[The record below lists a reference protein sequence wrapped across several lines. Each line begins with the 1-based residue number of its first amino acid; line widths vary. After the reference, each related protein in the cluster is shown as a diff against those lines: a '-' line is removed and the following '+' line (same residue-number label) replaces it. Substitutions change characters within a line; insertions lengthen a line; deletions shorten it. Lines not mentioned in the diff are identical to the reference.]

1 VLIKIRVGN
10 PEQPDRGIERVDA
23 MIDTGA
29 PRSTVPKALFEK
41 LALPSLPDGKTY
53 ATLEFA
59 GCKAA
64 CELVI
69 SDTVR
74 NLTISLATLTSLGL
88 EFDLFT
94 GVLKPV
100 APTS

>member
-1 VLIKIRVGN
+1 MQVKVRLSN
-10 PEQPDRGIERVDA
+10 PEQPERGIEQVEA

-29 PRSTVPKALFEK
+29 PRSTVPQALVEK

-53 ATLEFA
+53 ATLEFS

-69 SDTVR
+69 SETAR
-74 NLTISLATLTSLGL
+74 SLTISLATLTSLGL

-100 APTS
+100 ASTS

>member
-1 VLIKIRVGN
+1 VQVKVRISN
-10 PEQPDRGIERVDA
+10 PEQPDRGVEQVEA
-23 MIDTGA
+23 LIDTGA
-29 PRSTVPKALFEK
+29 ARSLAPRSIVDK
-41 LALPSLPDGKTY
+41 LALAPLPEGKTY
-53 ATLEFA
+53 ATLEYA

-69 SDTVR
+69 SDTAR

-94 GVLKPV
+94 GILKPV
-100 APTS
+100 ASTS

>member
-1 VLIKIRVGN
+1 MRVSN
-10 PEQPDRGIERVDA
+10 PEQPDRGVERVDA
-23 MIDTGA
+23 TIDTGA
-29 PRSTVPKALFEK
+29 PRSTVPKALLDK

-69 SDTVR
+69 SETPR
-74 NLTISLATLTSLGL
+74 NLTISLNTLTSLGL

-100 APTS
+100 ASTS

>member
-1 VLIKIRVGN
+1 VQVKVRLSN
-10 PEQPDRGIERVDA
+10 PEQPDRGFEQVEA

-29 PRSTVPKALFEK
+29 PRSTVPQALVDK

-53 ATLEFA
+53 ATLEFS

-74 NLTISLATLTSLGL
+74 NLIISLATLTSLGL

-100 APTS
+100 ASTS

>member
-1 VLIKIRVGN
+1 MQVKVRLSN
-10 PEQPDRGIERVDA
+10 PEQPSLGEEQVEA

-29 PRSTVPKALFEK
+29 PRSTIPPALVEK

-53 ATLEFA
+53 ATLEYA
-59 GCKAA
+59 KSKAA
-64 CELVI
+64 CEFVI
-69 SDTVR
+69 SERPKHV
-74 NLTISLATLTSLGL
+74 TISLATLTALGW

-100 APTS
+100 AVTS

>member
-1 VLIKIRVGN
+1 MQVKVRLSN
-10 PEQPDRGIERVDA
+10 PEQPDCGVEQVDA

-29 PRSTVPKALFEK
+29 SQSSVPRGLVDQL
-41 LALPSLPDGKTY
+41 SLPALADGKTY
-53 ATLEFA
+53 ATLEFS

-64 CELVI
+64 CELTI
-69 SDTVR
+69 SDTQR
-74 NLTISLATLTSLGL
+74 HLTISLATLTSLGL

-100 APTS
+100 AATS